1 MVEETKL
8 AELKDLYDELWSD
21 ARTLVKDMNKNIQ
34 IVFFYGVMCLCMA
47 IVEAALAIRTY
58 AKFEAG
64 TAEWMDWI
72 YLGGGVAGAVVLLVA
87 GVSILWWYSTL
98 RKRYRKLIE
107 IEKKLG
113 E

>member
-21 ARTLVKDMNKNIQ
+21 ARTLVKDMNKNIR
-34 IVFFYGVMCLCMA
+34 IVFLYGVMCLSMA
-47 IVEAALAIRTY
+47 VVESSLVIRTY
-58 AKFEAG
+58 PKFEAG
-64 TAEWMDWI
+64 TAEWMDWV
-72 YLGGGVAGAVVLLVA
+72 YLGGGVAGVVVFIAA